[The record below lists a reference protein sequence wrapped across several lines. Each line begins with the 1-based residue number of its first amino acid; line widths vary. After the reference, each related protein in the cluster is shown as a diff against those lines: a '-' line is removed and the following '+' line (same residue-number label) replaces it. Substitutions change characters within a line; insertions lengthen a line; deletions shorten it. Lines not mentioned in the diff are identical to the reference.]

1 VNDSRSAPA
10 TAGRRAF
17 VALVAT
23 LAIQVFTSLAATAT
37 AVLAPEIAQ
46 AFAIAPKWI
55 GVFVGLVYAGAMLA
69 SLASGGFIER
79 FGAIRVSQIGVVLCA
94 AGTALIAVAPA
105 GAEALLVVAAL
116 TIGLGYGP
124 ITPASSHVLIRT
136 SPPGKLAL
144 TFSIKQTGVPAGAAL
159 AGAALPS
166 LALVLGWRHA
176 LLIAAASGLAVRI
189 EANELA
195 RYPPELEGA
204 VYFCCRQALKV
215 AAALGARPILRLWEA
230 DHALH
235 FEIAESGGSSD
246 LAESDLSELGDRVE
260 ALGGLLTIAPGP
272 EGGTRLHAAIPV
284 ATSRSRPD
292 RG

>member
-1 VNDSRSAPA
+1 MQDGDASIEAQLRASRARLLLNA
-10 TAGRRAF
+10 DGERRAIER
-17 VALVAT
+17 VLHDGIQQELVAIAVKLQ
-23 LAIQVFTSLAATAT
+23 LARRLAHSEPTAAQSLLDEIEQEVRDALDGVRALSDAIYPSVLAAR
-37 AVLAPEIAQ
+37 
-46 AFAIAPKWI
+46 
-55 GVFVGLVYAGAMLA
+55 GL
-69 SLASGGFIER
+69 
-79 FGAIRVSQIGVVLCA
+79 
-94 AGTALIAVAPA
+94 
-105 GAEALLVVAAL
+105 AEAV
-116 TIGLGYGP
+116 
-124 ITPASSHVLIRT
+124 R
-136 SPPGKLAL
+136 
-144 TFSIKQTGVPAGAAL
+144 GA
-159 AGAALPS
+159 
-166 LALVLGWRHA
+166 
-176 LLIAAASGLAVRI
+176 AAASGLAVRI

-230 DHALH
+230 DHAFH

>member
-1 VNDSRSAPA
+1 MQDGDASIEAQLRASRARLLLNA
-10 TAGRRAF
+10 DAERRAIER
-17 VALVAT
+17 VLHDGIQQELVAIAVKLQ
-23 LAIQVFTSLAATAT
+23 LARRLAHSEPTAAQSLLDEIEQEVRDALDGVRVLSDAIYPSVLAAR
-37 AVLAPEIAQ
+37 
-46 AFAIAPKWI
+46 
-55 GVFVGLVYAGAMLA
+55 GL
-69 SLASGGFIER
+69 
-79 FGAIRVSQIGVVLCA
+79 
-94 AGTALIAVAPA
+94 
-105 GAEALLVVAAL
+105 AEAV
-116 TIGLGYGP
+116 
-124 ITPASSHVLIRT
+124 R
-136 SPPGKLAL
+136 
-144 TFSIKQTGVPAGAAL
+144 GA
-159 AGAALPS
+159 
-166 LALVLGWRHA
+166 
-176 LLIAAASGLAVRI
+176 AAASGLAVRI

-215 AAALGARPILRLWEA
+215 AAALGARPMLRLWEA
-230 DHALH
+230 DHAFH